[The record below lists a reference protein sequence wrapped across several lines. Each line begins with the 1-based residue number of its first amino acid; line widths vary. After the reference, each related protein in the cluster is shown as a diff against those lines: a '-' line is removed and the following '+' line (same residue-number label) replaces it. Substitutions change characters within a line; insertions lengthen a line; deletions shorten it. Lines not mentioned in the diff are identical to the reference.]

1 LLDNTACFKI
11 ASFPFGNGA
20 FFIPASTIDI
30 NGPIPYFKKME
41 EGRYLGL
48 DLGGRRIGV
57 AVSDPGGL
65 IAQPLQTLIVRGIE
79 DAVRQV
85 CRAIAEH
92 EVVGIVLGLP
102 LNLSGDQSE
111 QSKEVE
117 KFAKHLRRV
126 CPAPVYF
133 EDERLSSRQAESIL
147 HSYGKK
153 IKGHKE
159 KIDRISAAIILQSF
173 LDRKNRETAEPDK

>member
-1 LLDNTACFKI
+1 
-11 ASFPFGNGA
+11 
-20 FFIPASTIDI
+20 
-30 NGPIPYFKKME
+30 ME
-41 EGRYLGL
+41 NKRYIGF

-65 IAQPLQTLIVRGIE
+65 IAQPAETLLVRGID
-79 DAVRQV
+79 DAVKKV
-85 CRAIAEH
+85 CRVIAEY

-102 LNLSGDQSE
+102 LNLSGDASE
-111 QSKEVE
+111 LSREVE
-117 KFAKHLRRV
+117 KFAKKLEKE
-126 CPAPVYF
+126 CSIPIFF
-133 EDERLSSRQAESIL
+133 EDERLSSRQAESVL

-173 LDRKNRETAEPDK
+173 LDRRNTQGDRS